1 MSAGKDLGKARGGLL
16 PTRQDIEA
24 LINAEHRDPFS
35 VLGPHADGLGGYYIR
50 AFLPQALSVNV
61 VDRETGDVLGPL
73 SCPDVPGLFVGQFA
87 EPRAYAL
94 RIQWAGGEQT
104 SEDPYSFGPLLG
116 EMDLYLFAEG
126 NHRDLSH
133 CLGAQVMSVDGVP
146 GVRFAVWAPNARRVS
161 VVGDFNIWDG
171 RRHPMRLR
179 HPSGVWEIFIPRLQA
194 GEAYKYEIL
203 GEHGIL
209 PLKADPMALAT
220 QRPPQT
226 ASKVASPLAVDWQD
240 QDWMQARG
248 QLQRPDAPLSVY
260 ELHVGSWQCEVDEVG
275 EVARQYTWHELAQRL
290 IPYVREMGFTHIEL
304 MPIMEHPFGGSWG
317 YQPLSQFAPSAR
329 YGSPDD
335 FGAFVNACHVAGIGV
350 ILDWVPAHFPNDEH
364 GLAQFDGTALYE
376 YANPLE
382 GFHKDW
388 NTLIYNLGRTEVH
401 GFMLASAL
409 HWLKDFHIDGLRVDA
424 VASMLYRDYSRQ
436 PGEWIPNRHGGRE
449 NLEAIDFLRHLNDV
463 VALEAPGALMIAE
476 ESTAWPGVSQ
486 RTDEGGLG
494 FSYKWNMGWMHD
506 SLHYIQQDPV
516 YRAHHHNELSFGLV
530 YAWTERF
537 ILPISHDEVVHGKHS
552 LIDKMPGDRWQKFAN
567 LRAYL
572 SFMWTHP
579 GKKLLFMG
587 CEFGQWREW
596 NHDQQLD
603 WYLLQYPEHQGV
615 QKLVGDLNRLY
626 RDCPAL
632 HDQDDVA
639 QGFQWLIGDD
649 ATNSVY
655 AWLRWSKDGQPLL
668 VVANFTP
675 VPRQGY
681 RIGVPFAGTWQEVL
695 NSDADTYAGSNYG
708 NGGGVG
714 TEALPSHGQT
724 HSLALNLP
732 PLGVLILK
740 PH

>member
-35 VLGPHADGLGGYYIR
+35 VLGPHADGQGGYYIR

-171 RRHPMRLR
+171 RRHLMRLR

-248 QLQRPDAPLSVY
+248 QLQRPDAPLSIY

-708 NGGGVG
+708 NGAGVG
-714 TEALPSHGQT
+714 TEPLPSHGQT

>member
-24 LINAEHRDPFS
+24 VINAEHRDPFS

-171 RRHPMRLR
+171 RRHLMRLR

-530 YAWTERF
+530 
-537 ILPISHDEVVHGKHS
+537 
-552 LIDKMPGDRWQKFAN
+552 
-567 LRAYL
+567 
-572 SFMWTHP
+572 
-579 GKKLLFMG
+579 
-587 CEFGQWREW
+587 
-596 NHDQQLD
+596 
-603 WYLLQYPEHQGV
+603 
-615 QKLVGDLNRLY
+615 
-626 RDCPAL
+626 
-632 HDQDDVA
+632 
-639 QGFQWLIGDD
+639 
-649 ATNSVY
+649 
-655 AWLRWSKDGQPLL
+655 
-668 VVANFTP
+668 
-675 VPRQGY
+675 
-681 RIGVPFAGTWQEVL
+681 
-695 NSDADTYAGSNYG
+695 
-708 NGGGVG
+708 
-714 TEALPSHGQT
+714 
-724 HSLALNLP
+724 
-732 PLGVLILK
+732 
-740 PH
+740 

>member
-171 RRHPMRLR
+171 RRHLMRLR

-714 TEALPSHGQT
+714 TEPLPSHGQT

>member
-35 VLGPHADGLGGYYIR
+35 VLGPHADGQGGYYIR

-220 QRPPQT
+220 QLPPQT

-248 QLQRPDAPLSVY
+248 QLQRPDAPLSIY

-708 NGGGVG
+708 NGAGVG
-714 TEALPSHGQT
+714 TEPLPSHGQT

-740 PH
+740 PQ

>member
-50 AFLPQALSVNV
+50 AFLPQALSVSV

-714 TEALPSHGQT
+714 TEPLPSHGQT

>member
-220 QRPPQT
+220 QLPPQT

-248 QLQRPDAPLSVY
+248 QLQRPDAPLSIY

-587 CEFGQWREW
+587 FEFGQWREW

-714 TEALPSHGQT
+714 TEPLPSHGQT